1 MVNNKISVFII
12 VYNEEKKIERCL
24 KSVSWADEIII
35 VDSYSR
41 DKTVEI
47 CKRYTGKIYQRPF
60 TDFAEMKNY
69 AVSQASGEWL
79 LGVDADEEITEALR
93 EKIKLII
100 NKDSQDISGFYIKRK
115 SYIFGKWFRFC
126 GTQDDFQL
134 RLFKKATAHY
144 FQPVH
149 EKVALTGKKAYIR
162 EYLLHYTYKDVTEY
176 IQRLNKYTSMEA
188 DMVGKPERLSLMFAL
203 LCFMLKP
210 FCKFVYLYL
219 YKQGFRDGYQGFLFS
234 WLSGFYVFLKY
245 AKSVE
250 RKLK

>member
-1 MVNNKISVFII
+1 MVNEKISVFIV

-47 CKRYTGKIYQRPF
+47 CKKYTDKIYQRPF

-69 AVSQASGEWL
+69 AISQASGEWL

-100 NKDSQDISGFYIKRK
+100 NKNIHDVSGFYIKRK

-134 RLFKKATAHY
+134 RLFKKATAYY
-144 FQPVH
+144 FQPIH
-149 EKVALTGKKAYIR
+149 ERVALTGKKAYIR
-162 EYLLHYTYKDVTEY
+162 ECLLHYTYKNITEY
-176 IQRLNKYTSMEA
+176 MQRLNKYTSMEA
-188 DMVGKPERLSLMFAL
+188 EFLKSKGRKPSRSIFL
-203 LCFMLKP
+203 LKP
-210 FCKFVYLYL
+210 FMRFLELYII
-219 YKQGFRDGYQGFLFS
+219 KQGFRDGMEGFLFGA
-234 WLSGFYVFLKY
+234 LSGFYDFVKY
-245 AKSVE
+245 AKLRQV
-250 RKLK
+250 LKPEK